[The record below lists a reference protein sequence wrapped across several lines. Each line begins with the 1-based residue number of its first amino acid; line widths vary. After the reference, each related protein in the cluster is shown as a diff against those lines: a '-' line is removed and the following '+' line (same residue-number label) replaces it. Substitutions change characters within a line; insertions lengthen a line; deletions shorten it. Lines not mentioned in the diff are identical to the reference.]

1 MIINGR
7 VADMDLAWIP
17 VSIQDGSGS
26 WRRLR
31 IVLDTGFTGQLAL
44 PERCVRQLGLI
55 LNRDSQVTPAT
66 GQSVPVPAGG
76 ALIMWQGHPRHVR
89 VVQAGTHPLLGMRL
103 LWRNHITI
111 DAIANGAVTV
121 TLLQS
126 ESASE

>member
-1 MIINGR
+1 MISGR
-7 VADMDLAWIP
+7 IADMDLAWIP
-17 VSIQDGSGS
+17 VRIQDGSGS

-44 PERCVRQLGLI
+44 PERYVRQLGLI

-76 ALIMWQGHPRHVR
+76 AVIMWQGRPRHVR

-103 LWRNHITI
+103 LWRNHIAI
-111 DAIANGAVTV
+111 DAVANGAVTV
-121 TLLQS
+121 TPLQS
-126 ESASE
+126 EPAPE

>member
-1 MIINGR
+1 MISGR
-7 VADMDLAWIP
+7 IADMDLAWIP
-17 VSIQDGSGS
+17 VSIQDGGGS

-44 PERCVRQLGLI
+44 PERYVRQLGLI
-55 LNRDSQVTPAT
+55 LNRDSLVTPAT

-76 ALIMWQGHPRHVR
+76 AVIMWHRSIPVR

-111 DAIANGAVTV
+111 DAVANAAVTV
-121 TLLQS
+121 TPLQS
-126 ESASE
+126 EPAPE